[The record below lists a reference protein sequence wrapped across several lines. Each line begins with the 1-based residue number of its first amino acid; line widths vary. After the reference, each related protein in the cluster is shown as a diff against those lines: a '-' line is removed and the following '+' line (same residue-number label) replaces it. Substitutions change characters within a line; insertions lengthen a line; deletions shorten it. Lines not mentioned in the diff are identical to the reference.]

1 MNRILAVALPLGAA
15 VAVLV
20 AEEGTS
26 RRAYSGSGSDGL
38 ARSVSAAPARGVV
51 AYQIAQAPPAQETP
65 PATPEAPPA
74 TPPPTATPPPPA
86 TPPPA
91 TPSPPTP
98 PGAQAPPAPPGSP
111 GPAPAEVA
119 PAPPQEL
126 AAKDIEAE
134 RVRARVIYARRVEA
148 RGGKVAAIVEDRET
162 KLWLGGPPTEGS
174 VTAREIDVGV
184 IYAERVKAAWIE
196 ADRVYAQEVEIG
208 K

>member
-1 MNRILAVALPLGAA
+1 MNRILAAALPLGATVA
-15 VAVLV
+15 VAVAGGL
-20 AEEGTS
+20 AS
-26 RRAYSGSGSDGL
+26 SGGSARL
-38 ARSVSAAPARGVV
+38 ARSVPTAAIRAAIGYEV
-51 AYQIAQAPPAQETP
+51 AQAPPAQETP
-65 PATPEAPPA
+65 PATPPPA
-74 TPPPTATPPPPA
+74 APSPG
-86 TPPPA
+86 
-91 TPSPPTP
+91 TPSPSPETP
-98 PGAQAPPAPPGSP
+98 PAAPPQAMPSP

-119 PAPPQEL
+119 PAPLQQL

-196 ADRVYAQEVEIG
+196 ADRVYAQEVRIG

>member
-1 MNRILAVALPLGAA
+1 ALPLGAA
-15 VAVLV
+15 VAVLM

-26 RRAYSGSGSDGL
+26 RRAYSGSGSEGL

-51 AYQIAQAPPAQETP
+51 AYQIAQAPPAQATP

-74 TPPPTATPPPPA
+74 TPPPTANPPPAA
-86 TPPPA
+86 TPPPTA
-91 TPSPPTP
+91 PSPATP

-111 GPAPAEVA
+111 GPAPAEAA